1 MKADFQPRRSIDR
14 AVTIYDHYQYFTAE
28 HSRALF
34 IRAQILKRLGD
45 DSRVENDFAESI
57 RLRKKF
63 LNTKVVDEEN
73 LSIKDFDKLIQIE
86 VR

>member
-1 MKADFQPRRSIDR
+1 MTVYNQ
-14 AVTIYDHYQYFTAE
+14 HQYFNAE

-34 IRAQILKRLGD
+34 VRAKILRSLGEGT
-45 DSRVENDFAESI
+45 RAENDLAESL

-63 LNTKVVDEEN
+63 LNGKAVKEEG
-73 LSIKDFDKLIQIE
+73 LCIEDFDKLIQIE